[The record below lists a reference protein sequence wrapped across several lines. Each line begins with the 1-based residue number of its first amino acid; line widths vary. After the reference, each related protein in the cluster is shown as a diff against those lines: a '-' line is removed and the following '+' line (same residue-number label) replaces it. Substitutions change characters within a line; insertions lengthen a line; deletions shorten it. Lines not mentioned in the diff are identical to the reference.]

1 MGRLA
6 PAMSCASAA
15 MKPRSSPRRTS
26 TSSKSISVFL
36 AVSLASFL
44 AVSFAGADVVV
55 AAGGRGVAVGLV
67 TFGVV
72 VVPGR
77 NLGYRGE
84 ESGSR

>member
-1 MGRLA
+1 MALHRVLDPRWFTASECMWSWSTPAALPPLA
-6 PAMSCASAA
+6 AA
-15 MKPRSSPRRTS
+15 AAA
-26 TSSKSISVFL
+26 
-36 AVSLASFL
+36 AV
-44 AVSFAGADVVV
+44 DVVV

>member
-1 MGRLA
+1 MELGRPHQPRLLRLLA
-6 PAMSCASAA
+6 AA
-15 MKPRSSPRRTS
+15 AAA
-26 TSSKSISVFL
+26 
-36 AVSLASFL
+36 AVVVAA
-44 AVSFAGADVVV
+44 AVDVVV

>member
-1 MGRLA
+1 MELGRPHQPRLLRLLA
-6 PAMSCASAA
+6 AA
-15 MKPRSSPRRTS
+15 AAAAA
-26 TSSKSISVFL
+26 
-36 AVSLASFL
+36 AVVAA
-44 AVSFAGADVVV
+44 AVDVVV